1 MEQAQRRAAS
11 NAAFEVLS
19 WRTWA
24 ATAYLMASFAVG
36 LFWFVFTVTALALG
50 LSLAVLWVGLPIL
63 ALTMLCWKG
72 GARAERAF
80 IRAALGV
87 DIPSPY
93 RPIPDG
99 SIVGR
104 WRARVSDPAT
114 WRDGGYLLLLGP
126 LGTIW
131 FVLATAL
138 WSIPFALLSVPLWY
152 WAVPGGARLFEFSD
166 RPLLVVDSLPRALL
180 IAAAGLVLAVGVPPL
195 IRGIAAGHAAIARR
209 LLGPSSGTELVAQVE
224 EARARRTLAVDV
236 AAAERR
242 RIERDLHDGAQQRL
256 VALAMDLGMA
266 REKFARDPEQARA
279 LLDEAHDEAKRAL
292 TELRNLARGIHPAVL
307 TDRGLD
313 AALSALA
320 ARATVPVEVSVELA
334 RRPPPTVESAAYFVV
349 AEALNNVAKH
359 AAATGAA
366 VRVTH
371 RDQRL
376 VVEVSD
382 DGVGGAD
389 PRAGS
394 GLAGLADRIT
404 AVDGRFS
411 VSSPA
416 GGPTVIRAELPCE
429 S

>member
-1 MEQAQRRAAS
+1 MDEAPRRVAR
-11 NAAFEVLS
+11 NAAFEVVS
-19 WRTWA
+19 GRIWA
-24 ATAYLMASFAVG
+24 ATGYLMASFAVG
-36 LFWFVFTVTALALG
+36 LFWSVFTVTALAVG
-50 LSLAVLWVGLPIL
+50 ISLALLWVGIPIL
-63 ALTMLCWKG
+63 VLTMVCWKG

-80 IRAALGV
+80 LRAALGA
-87 DIPSPY
+87 DIPRPY
-93 RPIPDG
+93 RPIPPG
-99 SIVGR
+99 SILTR
-104 WRARVSDPAT
+104 WRARAADPAT
-114 WRDGGYLLLLGP
+114 WRDGAYLVLLGP
-126 LGTIW
+126 LGTLW
-131 FVLATAL
+131 LVLVVAL
-138 WSIPFALLSVPLWY
+138 WSIPFALVSVPFWY
-152 WAVPGGARLFEFSD
+152 QAVPGGARLFVTSG
-166 RPLLVVDSLPRALL
+166 RPLMVVDSLPEALAL
-180 IAAAGLVLAVGVPPL
+180 AACGLLLSLAVPPL
-195 IRGIAAGHAAIARR
+195 VRGMAAGHVVIARW
-209 LLGPSSGTELVAQVE
+209 LLGPSAGAELVAKVE
-224 EARARRTLAVDV
+224 EARARRTMAVDV

-266 REKFARDPEQARA
+266 REKFAKDPEQARA

-292 TELRNLARGIHPAVL
+292 GELRNLARGIHPAVL

-320 ARATVPVEVSVELA
+320 GHSPVPVEVSVELA

-349 AEALNNVAKH
+349 AEALVNVAKH
-359 AAATGAA
+359 AAARRAA
-366 VRVTH
+366 VRVTLE
-371 RDQRL
+371 DGFL
-376 VVEVSD
+376 VVEVRD

-404 AVDGRFS
+404 AVDGRFT

>member
-1 MEQAQRRAAS
+1 M
-11 NAAFEVLS
+11 
-19 WRTWA
+19 
-24 ATAYLMASFAVG
+24 
-36 LFWFVFTVTALALG
+36 
-50 LSLAVLWVGLPIL
+50 
-63 ALTMLCWKG
+63 
-72 GARAERAF
+72 
-80 IRAALGV
+80 
-87 DIPSPY
+87 
-93 RPIPDG
+93 PDG
-99 SIVGR
+99 SILGR
-104 WRARVSDPAT
+104 WRARASDPAT

-131 FVLATAL
+131 FVLATTL

-152 WAVPGGARLFEFSD
+152 WAVPGGARLSEFSD

-209 LLGPSSGTELVAQVE
+209 LLGPSTGTELVAQVQ
-224 EARARRTLAVDV
+224 EARARRTMAVDV

-292 TELRNLARGIHPAVL
+292 AELRNLARGIHPAVL

-320 ARATVPVEVSVELA
+320 AR
-334 RRPPPTVESAAYFVV
+334 
-349 AEALNNVAKH
+349 AKH

-416 GGPTVIRAELPCE
+416 GGPTVVRAELPCE